1 MSASFIVVFT
11 EILMSI
17 IKELQI
23 ISNDHTMSLD
33 NKLESLL
40 AIGTK
45 FLGLETGIVSNIRG
59 ERYSVMSAVTED
71 NSIPAN
77 SVFALSDTY
86 CADVVNA
93 QSHIAYHDINCE
105 PGASHPCFA
114 KYTLKSYLAAPISV
128 AGEFFG
134 TVNFSSLTPRHE
146 PFTPIEVDYL
156 LLLASWI
163 GNELERQQIME
174 NINAQKA
181 ILAERNSLLNQ
192 VTNLAGVGTWEL
204 NLETQALSW
213 SGALKRMLHMHREK
227 ILKPEDVTN
236 LITNEYQRKEYLE
249 RFAEMIKTGKDF
261 VYELEVRTDVGEPR
275 WLESRAHPIMEN
287 GRCTKVIGATI
298 DITQIHL
305 DKAVL
310 QHKSELAESA
320 LKTRSEFLEKIS
332 HEIRTPIHGVL
343 GMLEALT
350 GTTLSTKQLQLVS
363 VATKSTDSLL
373 KIVDDI
379 LDFSKIDSGDI
390 PFEESPTDLA
400 LTIEEQIPMF
410 TRLAKQK
417 GLELDVNTEA
427 LKGKVF
433 TADKLRLGQ
442 IFLNLLNNAI
452 KFTNEGKVSVDTK
465 CTGYGKGKFK
475 VKIVVTDTGIGIS
488 EQQQKIIFS
497 PFMQGENPEQRRFGG
512 TGLGLSLVKK
522 IAEHYQGSVEVSSH
536 LGVGAR
542 FTVVLMLDDATT
554 GATIENAYANKNYYT
569 PTRQELSG
577 LKALIVEDNEINQL
591 VIKEQLKEVGLTSD
605 LAINGKEG
613 VEKVKRAVAENTPY
627 AVILMDCHMPVMD
640 GLEATRQIRKLGEHA
655 RAIPIIA
662 LTANA
667 LTGDKEKCLK
677 SGMNDFISKPVGV
690 SRLKECVFRNLSN
703 QVHNND
709 SALKDP
715 A

>member
-1 MSASFIVVFT
+1 
-11 EILMSI
+11 MSI
-17 IKELQI
+17 IKELQT

-33 NKLESLL
+33 EKLDNLL
-40 AIGTK
+40 SIGTK
-45 FLGLETGIVSNIRG
+45 ILELETGIVSNVRG
-59 ERYSVMSAVTED
+59 DRYSVMCAVTPD
-71 NSIPAN
+71 NSKAVN
-77 SVFALSDTY
+77 SEFALLDTY

-114 KYTLKSYLAAPISV
+114 KYMLKSYIAAPVTVS
-128 AGEFFG
+128 GEFFG
-134 TVNFSSLTPRHE
+134 TVNFSSLAPRPK
-146 PFTPIEVDYL
+146 PFTTIEVDYL

-163 GNELERQQIME
+163 GNELERQQVME

-213 SGALKRMLHMHREK
+213 SGALKRMLHMHGEK
-227 ILKPEDVTN
+227 ILKPEDVAN
-236 LITNEYQRKEYLE
+236 LITDENQRKEYVA
-249 RFAEMIKTGKDF
+249 RFAHMIKTGKDF
-261 VYELEVRTDVGEPR
+261 AYELEVRTDAGEPR

-310 QHKSELAESA
+310 QQKSDLAENA
-320 LKTRSEFLEKIS
+320 LKTRSEFLDKIS

-343 GMLEALT
+343 GMLEALM
-350 GTTLSTKQLQLVS
+350 GTSLSNKQLELAS
-363 VATKSTDSLL
+363 IASKSADSLL
-373 KIVDDI
+373 KIVNDI

-390 PFEESPTDLA
+390 PFEEAPTDLA

-410 TRLAKQK
+410 SRLAKQK
-417 GLELDVNTEA
+417 GLELIANTED
-427 LKGKVF
+427 LKGKIF

-442 IFLNLLNNAI
+442 ILLNLLNNAI
-452 KFTNEGKVSVDTK
+452 KFTKEGKVTVDTS
-465 CTGYGKGKFK
+465 CIRYGKGRFR

-488 EQQQKIIFS
+488 EQQQKVIFS
-497 PFMQGENPEQRRFGG
+497 PFMQAENSAQSRYSG
-512 TGLGLSLVKK
+512 TGLGLSLVSK
-522 IAEHYQGSVEVSSH
+522 IAEHYQGKVEVSSH
-536 LGVGAR
+536 IGVGAR
-542 FTVVLMLDDATT
+542 FTVTLMLDDATT
-554 GATIENAYANKNYYT
+554 GAKIEKAYASKNLYI

-591 VIKEQLKEVGLTSD
+591 VIKEQLKEVGLPSD
-605 LAINGKEG
+605 LAVNGEEG
-613 VEKVKRAVAENTPY
+613 VEKVKRAFAEKSPY
-627 AVILMDCHMPVMD
+627 AIIFMDCHMPVMD
-640 GLEATRQIRKLGEHA
+640 GLEATRQIRELGEHA
-655 RAIPIIA
+655 QHIPIIA
-662 LTANA
+662 LTANV

-690 SRLKECVFRNLSN
+690 SRLKECVFRHLSS
-703 QVHNND
+703 QMQNNV

>member
-1 MSASFIVVFT
+1 
-11 EILMSI
+11 MSI
-17 IKELQI
+17 IKELQT

-33 NKLESLL
+33 EKLDNLL
-40 AIGTK
+40 SIGTK
-45 FLGLETGIVSNIRG
+45 ILELETGIVSNIRG
-59 ERYSVMSAVTED
+59 DRYSVMCAVTPD
-71 NSIPAN
+71 NSIPVN
-77 SVFALSDTY
+77 SEFALLDTY

-114 KYTLKSYLAAPISV
+114 KYTLKSYIAAPVTVS
-128 AGEFFG
+128 GEFFG
-134 TVNFSSLTPRHE
+134 TVNFSSLAPRPK
-146 PFTPIEVDYL
+146 PFTTIEVDYL

-163 GNELERQQIME
+163 GNELERQQVME

-213 SGALKRMLHMHREK
+213 SGALKRMLHMHGEK
-227 ILKPEDVTN
+227 ILKPEDVAN
-236 LITNEYQRKEYLE
+236 LITDENQRKEYVA
-249 RFAEMIKTGKDF
+249 RFAHMIKTGQDF
-261 VYELEVRTDVGEPR
+261 AYELEVRTDAGEPR

-310 QHKSELAESA
+310 QQKSDLAENA
-320 LKTRSEFLEKIS
+320 LKTRSEFLDKIS

-343 GMLEALT
+343 GMLEALM
-350 GTTLSTKQLQLVS
+350 GTSLSNKQLELAS
-363 VATKSTDSLL
+363 IASKSADSLL
-373 KIVDDI
+373 KIVNDI

-390 PFEESPTDLA
+390 PFEEAPTDLA
-400 LTIEEQIPMF
+400 LTIDEQIPMF
-410 TRLAKQK
+410 SRLAKQK
-417 GLELDVNTEA
+417 GLELIANTED
-427 LKGKVF
+427 LKGKIF
-433 TADKLRLGQ
+433 IADKLRLGQ
-442 IFLNLLNNAI
+442 ILLNLLNNAI
-452 KFTNEGKVSVDTK
+452 KFTKEGKVTVDTS
-465 CTGYGKGKFK
+465 CIRYGKGRFR

-488 EQQQKIIFS
+488 EQQQKVIFS
-497 PFMQGENPEQRRFGG
+497 PFMQAENSAQSRYGG
-512 TGLGLSLVKK
+512 TGLGLSLVSK
-522 IAEHYQGSVEVSSH
+522 IADHYQGNVEVSSH
-536 LGVGAR
+536 IGVGAR
-542 FTVVLMLDDATT
+542 FTVTLMLDDATT
-554 GATIENAYANKNYYT
+554 GAKIEKAYASKNLYI

-591 VIKEQLKEVGLTSD
+591 VIKEQLKEVGLPSD
-605 LAINGKEG
+605 LDVNGKEG
-613 VEKVKRAVAENTPY
+613 VEKVKRAFAEKSPY
-627 AVILMDCHMPVMD
+627 AIIFMDCHMPVMD
-640 GLEATRQIRKLGEHA
+640 GLEATRQIRELGEHA
-655 RAIPIIA
+655 QHIPIIA
-662 LTANA
+662 LTANV

-690 SRLKECVFRNLSN
+690 SRLKECVFRHLSSQMQSN
-703 QVHNND
+703 V

>member
-1 MSASFIVVFT
+1 
-11 EILMSI
+11 MSI
-17 IKELQI
+17 IKELQT

-33 NKLESLL
+33 EKLDNLL
-40 AIGTK
+40 SIGTK
-45 FLGLETGIVSNIRG
+45 ILELETGIVSNVRG
-59 ERYSVMSAVTED
+59 DRYSVMCAVTPD
-71 NSIPAN
+71 NSKAVN
-77 SVFALSDTY
+77 SEFALLDTY

-114 KYTLKSYLAAPISV
+114 KYMLKSYIAAPVTVS
-128 AGEFFG
+128 GEFFG
-134 TVNFSSLTPRHE
+134 TVNFSSLAPRPK
-146 PFTPIEVDYL
+146 PFTTIEVDYL

-163 GNELERQQIME
+163 GNELERQQVME

-213 SGALKRMLHMHREK
+213 SGALKRMLHMHGEK
-227 ILKPEDVTN
+227 ILKPEDVAN
-236 LITNEYQRKEYLE
+236 LITDENQRKEYVA
-249 RFAEMIKTGKDF
+249 RFAHMIKTGKDF
-261 VYELEVRTDVGEPR
+261 AYELEVRTDAGEPR

-310 QHKSELAESA
+310 QQKSDLAENA
-320 LKTRSEFLEKIS
+320 LKTRSEFLDKIS

-343 GMLEALT
+343 GMLEALM
-350 GTTLSTKQLQLVS
+350 GTSLSNKQLELAS
-363 VATKSTDSLL
+363 IASKSADSLL
-373 KIVDDI
+373 KIVNDI

-390 PFEESPTDLA
+390 PFEEAPTDLA

-410 TRLAKQK
+410 SRLAKQK
-417 GLELDVNTEA
+417 GLELIANTED
-427 LKGKVF
+427 LKGKIF

-442 IFLNLLNNAI
+442 ILLNLLNNAI
-452 KFTNEGKVSVDTK
+452 KFTKEGKVTVDTS
-465 CTGYGKGKFK
+465 CIRYGKGRFR

-488 EQQQKIIFS
+488 EQQQKVIFS
-497 PFMQGENPEQRRFGG
+497 PFMQAENSAQSRYSG
-512 TGLGLSLVKK
+512 TGLGLSLVSK
-522 IAEHYQGSVEVSSH
+522 IAEHYQGKVEVSSH
-536 LGVGAR
+536 IGVGAR
-542 FTVVLMLDDATT
+542 FTVTLMLDDATT
-554 GATIENAYANKNYYT
+554 GAKIEKAYASKNLYI

-591 VIKEQLKEVGLTSD
+591 VIKEQLKEVGLPSD
-605 LAINGKEG
+605 LAVNGEEG
-613 VEKVKRAVAENTPY
+613 VEKVKRAFAEKSPY
-627 AVILMDCHMPVMD
+627 AIIFMDCHMPVMD
-640 GLEATRQIRKLGEHA
+640 GLEATRQIRELGEHA
-655 RAIPIIA
+655 QHIPIIA
-662 LTANA
+662 LTANV

-690 SRLKECVFRNLSN
+690 SRLKECVFRHLSSQMQSN
-703 QVHNND
+703 V

>member
-1 MSASFIVVFT
+1 
-11 EILMSI
+11 MSI
-17 IKELQI
+17 IKELQT

-33 NKLESLL
+33 EKLDNLL
-40 AIGTK
+40 SIGTK
-45 FLGLETGIVSNIRG
+45 ILELETGIVSNVRG
-59 ERYSVMSAVTED
+59 DRYSVMCAVTPD
-71 NSIPAN
+71 NSIPVN
-77 SVFALSDTY
+77 SEFALLDTY

-114 KYTLKSYLAAPISV
+114 KYTLKSYIAAPVTVS
-128 AGEFFG
+128 GEFFG
-134 TVNFSSLTPRHE
+134 TVNFSSLAPRPK
-146 PFTPIEVDYL
+146 PFTTIEVDYL

-163 GNELERQQIME
+163 GNELERQQVME

-213 SGALKRMLHMHREK
+213 SGALKRMLHMHGEK
-227 ILKPEDVTN
+227 ILKPEDVAN
-236 LITNEYQRKEYLE
+236 LITDENQRKEYVA
-249 RFAEMIKTGKDF
+249 RFAHMIKTGKDF
-261 VYELEVRTDVGEPR
+261 AYELEVRTDAGEPR

-310 QHKSELAESA
+310 QQKSDLAENA
-320 LKTRSEFLEKIS
+320 LKTRSEFLDKIS

-343 GMLEALT
+343 GMLEALM
-350 GTTLSTKQLQLVS
+350 GTSLSNKQLELAS
-363 VATKSTDSLL
+363 IASKSADSLL
-373 KIVDDI
+373 KIVNDI

-390 PFEESPTDLA
+390 PFEEAPTDLA

-410 TRLAKQK
+410 SRLAKQK
-417 GLELDVNTEA
+417 GLELIANTED
-427 LKGKVF
+427 LKGKIF

-442 IFLNLLNNAI
+442 ILLNLLNNAI
-452 KFTNEGKVSVDTK
+452 KFTKEGKVTVDNS
-465 CTGYGKGKFK
+465 CIRYGKGRFR

-488 EQQQKIIFS
+488 EQQQKVIFS
-497 PFMQGENPEQRRFGG
+497 PFMQAENSAQSRYGG
-512 TGLGLSLVKK
+512 TGLGLSLVSK
-522 IAEHYQGSVEVSSH
+522 IADHYQGNVEVSSH
-536 LGVGAR
+536 IGVGAR
-542 FTVVLMLDDATT
+542 FTVTLMLDDATT
-554 GATIENAYANKNYYT
+554 GAKIEKAYASKNLYI

-577 LKALIVEDNEINQL
+577 LKVLIVEDNEINQL
-591 VIKEQLKEVGLTSD
+591 VIKEQLKEVGLPSD
-605 LAINGKEG
+605 LAVNGKEG
-613 VEKVKRAVAENTPY
+613 VEKVKRAFAEKSPY
-627 AVILMDCHMPVMD
+627 AIIFMDCHMPVMD
-640 GLEATRQIRKLGEHA
+640 GLEATRQIRELGEHA
-655 RAIPIIA
+655 QHIPIIA
-662 LTANA
+662 LTANV

-690 SRLKECVFRNLSN
+690 SRLKECVFRHLSSQMQSN
-703 QVHNND
+703 V

>member
-1 MSASFIVVFT
+1 
-11 EILMSI
+11 MSI
-17 IKELQI
+17 IKELQT

-33 NKLESLL
+33 EKLDNLL
-40 AIGTK
+40 SIGTK
-45 FLGLETGIVSNIRG
+45 ILELETGIVSNVRG
-59 ERYSVMSAVTED
+59 DRYSVMCAVTPD
-71 NSIPAN
+71 NSIPVN
-77 SVFALSDTY
+77 SEFALLDTY

-114 KYTLKSYLAAPISV
+114 KYTLKSYIAAPVTVS
-128 AGEFFG
+128 GEFFG
-134 TVNFSSLTPRHE
+134 TVNFSSLAPRPK
-146 PFTPIEVDYL
+146 PFTTIEVDYL

-163 GNELERQQIME
+163 GNELERQQVME

-213 SGALKRMLHMHREK
+213 SGALKRMLHMHGEK
-227 ILKPEDVTN
+227 ILKPEDVAN
-236 LITNEYQRKEYLE
+236 LITDENQRKEYVA
-249 RFAEMIKTGKDF
+249 RFAHMIKTGKDF
-261 VYELEVRTDVGEPR
+261 AYELEVRTDAGEPR

-310 QHKSELAESA
+310 QQKSDLAENA
-320 LKTRSEFLEKIS
+320 LKTRSEFLDKIS

-343 GMLEALT
+343 GMLEALM
-350 GTTLSTKQLQLVS
+350 GTSLSNKQLELAS
-363 VATKSTDSLL
+363 IASKSADSLL
-373 KIVDDI
+373 KIVNDI

-390 PFEESPTDLA
+390 PFEEAPTDLA

-410 TRLAKQK
+410 SRLAKQK
-417 GLELDVNTEA
+417 GLELIANTED
-427 LKGKVF
+427 LKGKIF

-442 IFLNLLNNAI
+442 ILLNLLNNAI
-452 KFTNEGKVSVDTK
+452 KFTKEGKVTVDTS
-465 CTGYGKGKFK
+465 CIRYGKGRFR

-488 EQQQKIIFS
+488 EQQQKVIFS
-497 PFMQGENPEQRRFGG
+497 PFMQAENSAQSRYGG
-512 TGLGLSLVKK
+512 TGLGLSLVSK
-522 IAEHYQGSVEVSSH
+522 IAEHYQGNVEVSSH
-536 LGVGAR
+536 IGVGAR
-542 FTVVLMLDDATT
+542 FTVTLMLDDATT
-554 GATIENAYANKNYYT
+554 GAKIEKAYASKNLYI

-591 VIKEQLKEVGLTSD
+591 VIKEQLKEVGLPSD
-605 LAINGKEG
+605 LAVNGKEG
-613 VEKVKRAVAENTPY
+613 VEKVKRAFAEKSPY
-627 AVILMDCHMPVMD
+627 AIIFMDCHMPVMD
-640 GLEATRQIRKLGEHA
+640 GLEATRQIRELGEHA
-655 RAIPIIA
+655 QHIPIIA
-662 LTANA
+662 LTANV

-690 SRLKECVFRNLSN
+690 SRLKECVFRHLSSQMQSN
-703 QVHNND
+703 V

>member
-1 MSASFIVVFT
+1 
-11 EILMSI
+11 MSI
-17 IKELQI
+17 IKELQT

-33 NKLESLL
+33 EKLDNLL
-40 AIGTK
+40 SIGTK
-45 FLGLETGIVSNIRG
+45 ILELETGIVSNVRG
-59 ERYSVMSAVTED
+59 DRYSVMCAVTPD
-71 NSIPAN
+71 NSIPVN
-77 SVFALSDTY
+77 SEFALLDTY

-114 KYTLKSYLAAPISV
+114 KYTLKSYIAAPVTVS
-128 AGEFFG
+128 GEFFG
-134 TVNFSSLTPRHE
+134 TVNFSSLAPRPK
-146 PFTPIEVDYL
+146 PFTTIEVDYL

-163 GNELERQQIME
+163 GNELERQQVME

-213 SGALKRMLHMHREK
+213 SGALKRMLHMHGEK
-227 ILKPEDVTN
+227 ILKPEDVAN
-236 LITNEYQRKEYLE
+236 LITDENQRKEYVA
-249 RFAEMIKTGKDF
+249 RFAHMIKTGKDF
-261 VYELEVRTDVGEPR
+261 AYELEVRTDAGEPR

-310 QHKSELAESA
+310 QQKSDLAENA
-320 LKTRSEFLEKIS
+320 LKTRSEFLDKIS

-343 GMLEALT
+343 GMLEALM
-350 GTTLSTKQLQLVS
+350 GTSLSNKQLELAS
-363 VATKSTDSLL
+363 IASKSADSLL
-373 KIVDDI
+373 KIVNDI

-390 PFEESPTDLA
+390 PFEEAPTDLA

-410 TRLAKQK
+410 SRLAKQK
-417 GLELDVNTEA
+417 GLELIANTED
-427 LKGKVF
+427 LKGKIF

-442 IFLNLLNNAI
+442 ILLNLLNNAI
-452 KFTNEGKVSVDTK
+452 KFTKEGKVTVDNS
-465 CTGYGKGKFK
+465 CIRYGKGRFR

-488 EQQQKIIFS
+488 EQQQKVIFS
-497 PFMQGENPEQRRFGG
+497 PFMQAENSAQSRYGG
-512 TGLGLSLVKK
+512 TGLGLSLVSK
-522 IAEHYQGSVEVSSH
+522 IADHYQGNVEVSSH
-536 LGVGAR
+536 IGVGAR
-542 FTVVLMLDDATT
+542 FTVTLMLDDATT
-554 GATIENAYANKNYYT
+554 GAKIEKAYASKNLYI

-577 LKALIVEDNEINQL
+577 LKVLIVEDNEINQL
-591 VIKEQLKEVGLTSD
+591 VIKEQLKEVGLPSD
-605 LAINGKEG
+605 LAVNGEEG
-613 VEKVKRAVAENTPY
+613 VEKVKRAFAEKSPY
-627 AVILMDCHMPVMD
+627 AIIFMDCHMPVMD
-640 GLEATRQIRKLGEHA
+640 GLEATRQIRELGEHA
-655 RAIPIIA
+655 QHIPIIA
-662 LTANA
+662 LTANV

-690 SRLKECVFRNLSN
+690 SRLKECVFRHLSSQMQSN
-703 QVHNND
+703 V

>member
-1 MSASFIVVFT
+1 
-11 EILMSI
+11 MSI
-17 IKELQI
+17 IKELQT

-33 NKLESLL
+33 EKLDNLL
-40 AIGTK
+40 SIGTK
-45 FLGLETGIVSNIRG
+45 ILELETGIVSNVRG
-59 ERYSVMSAVTED
+59 DRYSVMCAVTPD
-71 NSIPAN
+71 NSIPVN
-77 SVFALSDTY
+77 SEFALLDTY

-114 KYTLKSYLAAPISV
+114 KYTLKSYIAAPVTVS
-128 AGEFFG
+128 GEFFG
-134 TVNFSSLTPRHE
+134 TVNFSSLAPRPK
-146 PFTPIEVDYL
+146 PFTTIEVDYL

-163 GNELERQQIME
+163 GNELERQQVME

-213 SGALKRMLHMHREK
+213 SGALKRMLHMHGEK
-227 ILKPEDVTN
+227 ILKPEDVAN
-236 LITNEYQRKEYLE
+236 LITDENQRKEYVA
-249 RFAEMIKTGKDF
+249 RFAHMIKTGKDF
-261 VYELEVRTDVGEPR
+261 AYELEVRTDAGEPR

-310 QHKSELAESA
+310 QQKSDLAENA
-320 LKTRSEFLEKIS
+320 LKTRSEFLDKIS

-343 GMLEALT
+343 GMLEALM
-350 GTTLSTKQLQLVS
+350 GTSLSNKQLELAS
-363 VATKSTDSLL
+363 IASKSADSLL
-373 KIVDDI
+373 KIVNDI

-390 PFEESPTDLA
+390 PFEEAPTDLA

-410 TRLAKQK
+410 SRLAKQK
-417 GLELDVNTEA
+417 GLELIANTED
-427 LKGKVF
+427 LKGKIF

-442 IFLNLLNNAI
+442 ILLNLLNNAI
-452 KFTNEGKVSVDTK
+452 KFTKEGKVTVDTS
-465 CTGYGKGKFK
+465 CIRYGKGRFR

-488 EQQQKIIFS
+488 EQQQKVIFS
-497 PFMQGENPEQRRFGG
+497 PFMQAENSAQSRYGG
-512 TGLGLSLVKK
+512 TGLGLSLVSK
-522 IAEHYQGSVEVSSH
+522 IAEHYQGKVEVSSH
-536 LGVGAR
+536 IGVGAR
-542 FTVVLMLDDATT
+542 FTVTLMLDDATT
-554 GATIENAYANKNYYT
+554 GAKIEKAYASKNLYI

-577 LKALIVEDNEINQL
+577 LKVLIVEDNEINQL
-591 VIKEQLKEVGLTSD
+591 VIKEQLKEVGLPSD
-605 LAINGKEG
+605 LAVNGKEG
-613 VEKVKRAVAENTPY
+613 VEKVKRAFAEKSPY
-627 AVILMDCHMPVMD
+627 AIIFMDCHMPVMD
-640 GLEATRQIRKLGEHA
+640 GLEATRQIRELGEHA
-655 RAIPIIA
+655 QHIPIIA
-662 LTANA
+662 LTANV

-690 SRLKECVFRNLSN
+690 SRLKECVFRHLSSQMQSN
-703 QVHNND
+703 V